1 VATLIA
7 AVIEDSERLLAPA
20 RILAFRASVFVG
32 DRFMR
37 QAREAREP
45 YLSARVI
52 RGELAGTSSILRVPA
67 IRRASA
73 SEVLNVLILHYGEK
87 PRLGPDVQ
95 RLVRFRMLEAFIAA
109 HRGYR
114 IKEIVQE
121 FWDEVEPEWVV
132 NGWGRVRNDYADWLR
147 KSGVAAPPAGRRPY
161 LIGVT
166 REEALAVPGSP
177 TPCSCTR
184 LRTSASRPRSSGCSA
199 RRSAGRP
206 MPSWRV
212 ACGWPP
218 RR

>member
-1 VATLIA
+1 
-7 AVIEDSERLLAPA
+7 
-20 RILAFRASVFVG
+20 
-32 DRFMR
+32 
-37 QAREAREP
+37 
-45 YLSARVI
+45 
-52 RGELAGTSSILRVPA
+52 VPA
-67 IRRASA
+67 IRRANA
-73 SEVLNVLILHYGEK
+73 TEGLNVLILHYGET

-177 TPCSCTR
+177 MGSVFVDAPPRFGFTPPEQR
-184 LRTSASRPRSSGCSA
+184 LLGEALGGQTDAELA
-199 RRSAGRP
+199 RGL
-206 MPSWRV
+206 RV
-212 ACGWPP
+212 APSTVKARWRTIYDRVGEVASDLLPVAADDGASGGRGPEKRRRLLEYLRQHPEELRPSLP
-218 RR
+218 RRR